1 MRKIIL
7 YICFFLITGCI
18 GYEPLFSSKSLSYY
32 IIDIEKI
39 TKNSETDK
47 ISKRL
52 KNNKSKKKT
61 EKKAYV
67 LKISSNTKNTIASK
81 DSKGNVTAYK
91 LIIDVDLEVYNE
103 NSELAIKLFKFNKN
117 TIYNNQEIKSDL
129 NRYKKNLLENL
140 IDKIVQDITIKLQ
153 SL

>member
-52 KNNKSKKKT
+52 KNNKSKKKL
-61 EKKAYV
+61 KK
-67 LKISSNTKNTIASK
+67 
-81 DSKGNVTAYK
+81 K
-91 LIIDVDLEVYNE
+91 LMYLR
-103 NSELAIKLFKFNKN
+103 F
-117 TIYNNQEIKSDL
+117 
-129 NRYKKNLLENL
+129 
-140 IDKIVQDITIKLQ
+140 LQ
-153 SL
+153 IQRIL